1 MAKLEGRSGC
11 EIIEMAAGEL
21 HKNISTCT
29 RLWESLS
36 ELEADRK
43 SLLINLGGGVVT
55 DLGGFVASAFKRG
68 MHFINV
74 PTSLLAMVDASI
86 GGKTGVDLGTLKNQ
100 IGVINQPEMVLVVTE
115 FLKTLDERQLQSGF
129 AEMLK
134 HGLIRDEIYWNT
146 LKQLKG
152 FDALDRAIY
161 DSIAIKNGVVLK
173 EPTEQHLRKILNYG
187 HTLGHA
193 IESYFLT
200 SEDKPV
206 LLHGEAIAVG
216 MVLEGYLSHRI
227 TGMNMSQL
235 EEIKRT
241 FRERYKKVEFSEN
254 DMDGI
259 LSLLKHDK
267 KNTHGNINFVLL
279 KGIGETEIDCKV
291 PQELYTEAFSYYK
304 E

>member
-1 MAKLEGRSGC
+1 
-11 EIIEMAAGEL
+11 
-21 HKNISTCT
+21 
-29 RLWESLS
+29 
-36 ELEADRK
+36 
-43 SLLINLGGGVVT
+43 
-55 DLGGFVASAFKRG
+55 
-68 MHFINV
+68 
-74 PTSLLAMVDASI
+74 MVDASI

-173 EPTEQHLRKILNYG
+173 DPTEQHLRKILNYG